1 MAALNRT
8 ILAIGKSRFTDA
20 APCRYSRAQGS
31 AQGGGMKVGFIGLG
45 TMGSNAAKNLRRA
58 GFALVVHDIRPE
70 AGRALIEMGA
80 SWATSPRAVIDSV
93 DVVVSMVYGP
103 PHCEAIVRG
112 GNGLL
117 QGDCRGKVWI
127 DMTTSSPFLMRALAA
142 EFEAAGGHAVDAPVT
157 GSVDAAIRGDMP
169 MFVGGDDAV
178 IERVRPLIE
187 AMGQLRK
194 VGAHGNGYV
203 AKLVNNQL
211 WKIHAAA
218 IGEAMVTAKLAGL
231 DPLTWWEAMKGGAA
245 DSFVLS
251 HDVPS
256 IFAGH
261 YDPSFPIA
269 LCLKDLALIKELM
282 DHVGTTNTLTE
293 ATHERFREAGR
304 RYGTAAGEM
313 TVCKVIEDDAGIDL
327 RVAGEWVKPWEVA
340 HG

>member
-1 MAALNRT
+1 MR
-8 ILAIGKSRFTDA
+8 
-20 APCRYSRAQGS
+20 
-31 AQGGGMKVGFIGLG
+31 VGFIGLG
-45 TMGSNAAKNLRRA
+45 TMGKNAAANLLRA
-58 GFALVVHDIRPE
+58 GFPLTVHDIRPG
-70 AGRALIEMGA
+70 AADPLVAMGA
-80 SWATSPRAVIDSV
+80 AVADSPAAVLAAS

-103 PHCEAIVRG
+103 KEVTEVVRG
-112 GNGLL
+112 TGGFLS
-117 QGDCRGKVWI
+117 GTPAGKVWI
-127 DMTTSSPFLMRALAA
+127 DMTTSSPGLMRTLAA

-169 MFVGGDDAV
+169 MFVGGEDAV
-178 IERVRPLIE
+178 IERVRPVIE
-187 AMGQLRK
+187 AMGELRK
-194 VGAHGNGYV
+194 VGGYGNGYV

-231 DPLTWWEAMKGGAA
+231 DPLTWWEVMKGGAA

-269 LCLKDLALIKELM
+269 LCLKDLGLIKEMM
-282 DHVGTTNTLTE
+282 DEVGTTSTLTE

-304 RYGTAAGEM
+304 RYGTWAGEM

-327 RVAGEWVKPWEVA
+327 RVAGDWVKPWEVER
-340 HG
+340 G

>member
-1 MAALNRT
+1 
-8 ILAIGKSRFTDA
+8 
-20 APCRYSRAQGS
+20 
-31 AQGGGMKVGFIGLG
+31 MKVGFIGLG
-45 TMGSNAAKNLRRA
+45 TMGGNAAKNLIRA
-58 GFALVVHDIRPE
+58 GFTVVVHDLRPE
-70 AGRALIEMGA
+70 AAADHLAMGA
-80 SWATSPRAVIDSV
+80 TWAASPRDMIDQV
-93 DVVVSMVYGP
+93 DCVVSMVFGP
-103 PHCEAIVRG
+103 SHCEAVLKG
-112 GNGLL
+112 PNGLIH
-117 QGDCRGKVWI
+117 GECRGKIWI
-127 DMTTSSPFLMRALAA
+127 DMTTSSPFVMRGLAA

-169 MFVGGDDAV
+169 MFVGGSDAV
-178 IERVRPLIE
+178 IERIRPVIE

-194 VGAHGNGYV
+194 VGAYGNGYV

-231 DPLTWWEAMKGGAA
+231 DPLTWWEVMKGGAA

-269 LCLKDLALIKELM
+269 LCLKDLGLIKELM
-282 DHVGTTNTLTE
+282 DHTGTTSTLTE

-304 RYGTAAGEM
+304 RYGLGAGEM
-313 TVCKVIEDDAGIDL
+313 TVCKVIEEDAGIDL
-327 RVAGEWVKPWEVA
+327 RVPGDWVKPWEVS
-340 HG
+340 HGA

>member
-1 MAALNRT
+1 
-8 ILAIGKSRFTDA
+8 
-20 APCRYSRAQGS
+20 
-31 AQGGGMKVGFIGLG
+31 MKIGFIGLG
-45 TMGSNAAKNLRRA
+45 TMGRNAAGNIRRKGYEMVA
-58 GFALVVHDIRPE
+58 YDIRPE
-70 AGRALIEMGA
+70 AIAPLVEMGA
-80 SWATSPRAVIDSV
+80 TRGESPADVMV
-93 DVVVSMVYGP
+93 LCDVVVSMVFGP
-103 PHCEAIVRG
+103 KEIEQVVRG
-112 GNGLL
+112 P
-117 QGDCRGKVWI
+117 QGFLGVDCAGKIWI

-142 EFEAAGGHAVDAPVT
+142 EFEAKGGSAVDAPVT

-169 MFVGGDDAV
+169 MFVGGNDV
-178 IERVRPLIE
+178 IIERVRPVIE

-231 DPLTWWEAMKGGAA
+231 DPLTWWEVMKGGAA
-245 DSFVLS
+245 DSFVMS

-269 LCLKDLALIKELM
+269 LCLKDLGLIKELM
-282 DHVGTTNTLTE
+282 DRVGTASDLTE

-304 RYGTAAGEM
+304 RYGMGAGEM
-313 TVCKVIEDDAGIDL
+313 TVCRVIEDDAGIDL
-327 RVAGEWVKPWEVA
+327 RVPGDWVKPWEVE
-340 HG
+340 HGTG